1 MLDPETAAALS
12 GSRTSVPAFTAF
24 WTTLVFEL
32 ETPPYHYGSQAAGLF
47 GLVGAVGATVAPLA
61 GWIADRRTPRFVVA
75 HAIAVVFASFV
86 VFGAWGR
93 TCGAWWSESFC

>member
-1 MLDPETAAALS
+1 M
-12 GSRTSVPAFTAF
+12 
-24 WTTLVFEL
+24 FEL